1 MAAEVAAEVAGAQ
14 APLSPHPCPS
24 SATIRIS
31 LEVEMGLVV
40 VVVAAAAVVV
50 VAAVEEGHSSFILKA
65 P

>member
-1 MAAEVAAEVAGAQ
+1 MAAEVAGAQ

-24 SATIRIS
+24 SATIRFS

-40 VVVAAAAVVV
+40 VAAAAAVVV
-50 VAAVEEGHSSFILKA
+50 GAAVEEGHSSFILKA

>member
-40 VVVAAAAVVV
+40 VVVAVAAVVG
-50 VAAVEEGHSSFILKA
+50 AAVEEGHSSFILKA

>member
-14 APLSPHPCPS
+14 APLSPYPCPS

-40 VVVAAAAVVV
+40 VVVAAAAVVG
-50 VAAVEEGHSSFILKA
+50 AAVEEGHSSFILKA

>member
-40 VVVAAAAVVV
+40 VVVAAAAVVG
-50 VAAVEEGHSSFILKA
+50 AAVEEGHSSFILKA

>member
-1 MAAEVAAEVAGAQ
+1 MAAEVAGAQ

-40 VVVAAAAVVV
+40 VVAAAAVVG
-50 VAAVEEGHSSFILKA
+50 AAVEEGHSSFILKA

>member
-1 MAAEVAAEVAGAQ
+1 VAAEVAAEVAGAQ

-40 VVVAAAAVVV
+40 VVVAAAAVVG
-50 VAAVEEGHSSFILKA
+50 AAVEEGHSSFILKA

>member
-1 MAAEVAAEVAGAQ
+1 MAGAQ

-24 SATIRIS
+24 SATIRFS

-40 VVVAAAAVVV
+40 VAAAAAVVV
-50 VAAVEEGHSSFILKA
+50 GAAVEEGHSSFILKA

>member
-40 VVVAAAAVVV
+40 VVAAAAVVG
-50 VAAVEEGHSSFILKA
+50 AAVEEGHSSFILKA